1 MRNTELIREN
11 GHTPNRI
18 LGKLGEQVNE
28 TITTHEN
35 QRCVEVLIVPVDVIS
50 IRLGCPPLVCHVG
63 INTRVVVLNS
73 S

>member
-35 QRCVEVLIVPVDVIS
+35 QRCVEVLIVPVDVIC